1 MTRSLSALLSLAV
14 ALGATAA
21 PFTLTSPDGRIKAV
35 VSTGKTLEYSVSY
48 DGLTVLCPSEIGMT
62 LNNGQQIGPGDA
74 KLVGRDIVDKY
85 ITSPFY
91 RRSEVRERY
100 NAMTLSLGKSWEVQF
115 RAYDDGVAYRFA
127 YSGKKPLEVKDETAI
142 FSFPDSAKATVPF
155 VRARKYENDFES
167 QFFSSFENIYTVT
180 AVGSLDP
187 QRLIFLPM
195 AVEPARDVNVLI
207 TESDLRGYPGMY
219 HNGTA

>member
-85 ITSPFY
+85 IPSPFY

-100 NAMTLSLGKSWEVQF
+100 NAMTLSLGKSWEV
-115 RAYDDGVAYRFA
+115 
-127 YSGKKPLEVKDETAI
+127 
-142 FSFPDSAKATVPF
+142 
-155 VRARKYENDFES
+155 
-167 QFFSSFENIYTVT
+167 
-180 AVGSLDP
+180 
-187 QRLIFLPM
+187 
-195 AVEPARDVNVLI
+195 
-207 TESDLRGYPGMY
+207 
-219 HNGTA
+219 